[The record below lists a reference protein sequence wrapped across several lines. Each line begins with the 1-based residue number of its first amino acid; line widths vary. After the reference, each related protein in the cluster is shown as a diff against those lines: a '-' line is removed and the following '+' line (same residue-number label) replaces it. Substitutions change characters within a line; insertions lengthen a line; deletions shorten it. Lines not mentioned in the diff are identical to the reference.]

1 MGVQNALKKPAFSKT
16 VRGYSTEE
24 VDRYIAYVNERY
36 SAVCRESAEL
46 KRRLTRL
53 MLGLDS
59 PAAEKNGVE
68 TGEKISQERL
78 HTAIRE
84 LSEECRRHSD
94 MLRQLLNSLAAE
106 EPDCAA
112 RADASEDQ
120 PSEGVADGTDARA
133 DAVDKSPTD
142 NTAGDVE
149 RLSVGTG
156 TNDGHVANGIAN
168 NPPDTAAV
176 NNAVCSSSE
185 DEHRTA
191 QTDTDIQLADEPAA
205 AAPQSRPDTDEDISS
220 AENTASAT
228 ASESSEDFS
237 EDNSGCADSE
247 AEMTPAQ
254 RAAALDFYPIG
265 EDHNGD
271 FDPMTLAAEITSHK
285 KRKPYGGIHTE
296 E

>member
-16 VRGYSTEE
+16 VRGYSPEE

-59 PAAEKNGVE
+59 PAAEKNDIG
-68 TGEKISQERL
+68 TGGEISHERL

-94 MLRQLLNSLAAE
+94 SLRQLLNSLAAE

-112 RADASEDQ
+112 RTDASEDH
-120 PSEGVADGTDARA
+120 PSEGVINGADARA
-133 DAVDKSPTD
+133 DAVDNAPAD
-142 NTAGDVE
+142 NTVGDIE

-156 TNDGHVANGIAN
+156 TNDGHVTNGIAN
-168 NPPDTAAV
+168 NSPDTAAV

-185 DEHRTA
+185 NEHRTA
-191 QTDTDIQLADEPAA
+191 RPGTDIQPADEPAA
-205 AAPQSRPDTDEDISS
+205 TALQSRPGTDDGISL

-228 ASESSEDFS
+228 ASENSEDS
-237 EDNSGCADSE
+237 SADNSGCADGE
-247 AEMTPAQ
+247 TEMTPAQ

-271 FDPMTLAAEITSHK
+271 FDPMTLAAEITSRK